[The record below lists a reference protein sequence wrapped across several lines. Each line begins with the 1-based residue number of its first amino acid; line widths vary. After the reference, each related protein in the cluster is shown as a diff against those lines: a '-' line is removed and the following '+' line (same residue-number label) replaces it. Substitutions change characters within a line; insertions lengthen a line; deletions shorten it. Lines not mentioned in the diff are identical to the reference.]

1 MSTTTS
7 TASRQLEQS
16 PVVQRL
22 QETSFNR
29 ESAYVG
35 HRDALSDHH
44 LLRAEALDEAEQQ
57 FVGEPTDQL
66 LSELRTFGLL
76 WSAVAQ
82 AIGVSDAAIRKWR
95 KGGAIE
101 APHKRRLARLL
112 ALARVHRTYAMP
124 STSSAFAEWLDTP
137 ILPGFSATPLD
148 LLSLN
153 RHREAVALQPLL
165 DWMLDHEDR
174 EHSAALLDRY
184 LGGTW
189 RQQAQD
195 EQRFRIVRDAGGDRI
210 LVIDE

>member
-1 MSTTTS
+1 MSTTTG
-7 TASRQLEQS
+7 TPSRQLEQS

-29 ESAYVG
+29 ESAYRG

-44 LLRAEALDEAEQQ
+44 VVRAEALNEIERQLVA
-57 FVGEPTDQL
+57 EPTDQL

-95 KGGAIE
+95 KGGTIE
-101 APHKRRLARLL
+101 EPHKRRLARLL
-112 ALARVHRTYAMP
+112 GLARLHRTYAMP
-124 STSSAFAEWLDTP
+124 STRSAFAEWLDTP
-137 ILPGFSATPLD
+137 IVPRFSATPLD
-148 LLSLN
+148 LLSLS
-153 RHREAVALQPLL
+153 RHRDAVALQPLL

-189 RQQAQD
+189 REQAQE
-195 EQRFRIVRDAGGDRI
+195 EQRFSIVRDARGERI